1 MCSVISPDVH
11 RDIRLIRTS
20 LCKTK
25 VTWIVYT
32 IWVNVIVENR
42 RIVIVLSRILILSDK
57 TGYFS
62 HVVYSIVTMGYQM
75 YFTHIIVE
83 DGIRCL

>member
-20 LCKTK
+20 LCETK

-32 IWVNVIVENR
+32 IWVNFIV
-42 RIVIVLSRILILSDK
+42 VIVLSRILILSDK

-62 HVVYSIVTMGYQM
+62 HVVYSKVTMGYQM